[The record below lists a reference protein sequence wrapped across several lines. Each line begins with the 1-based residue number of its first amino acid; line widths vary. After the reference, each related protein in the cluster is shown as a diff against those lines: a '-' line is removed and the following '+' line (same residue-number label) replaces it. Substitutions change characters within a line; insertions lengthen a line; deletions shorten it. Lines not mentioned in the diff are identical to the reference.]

1 MMVKKLAIRPVSPIS
16 ASSSAAVPS
25 PNTALKPS
33 NSGVA
38 EVPMLAAPPSTPVL
52 SNSTPS
58 PVTIRV
64 TRPHMVARGTS
75 RAGSWDSSAASGSS
89 SMAR

>member
-1 MMVKKLAIRPVSPIS
+1 MMVKKLAMRPVSPIR
-16 ASSSAAVPS
+16 ASSSAPVPS
-25 PNTALKPS
+25 PNTALNPS

-38 EVPMLAAPPSTPVL
+38 EVPMSAAPPSTPVL
-52 SNSTPS
+52 RSRMPK
-58 PVTIRV
+58 PVTTRV
-64 TRPHMVARGTS
+64 TRPQMVARGTS

>member
-1 MMVKKLAIRPVSPIS
+1 MMVKKLAIRPVSPIR
-16 ASSSAAVPS
+16 ASSSVSVPS
-25 PNTALKPS
+25 PKMALNPS

-52 SNSTPS
+52 RNRMPTGHDQGDEAPDGGAGD
-58 PVTIRV
+58 VAGRV
-64 TRPHMVARGTS
+64 MGLLR
-75 RAGSWDSSAASGSS
+75 ASGSS